1 MKCRS
6 LKINKKN
13 TNRINLF
20 DLKVLA
26 LRSLTVLEGRNNET
40 INSLLKLDEA
50 VSVMTVLQEKKSNV
64 GSKEM
69 WFNLSRKL
77 LEHSLIII
85 VFDHTLLQLLIIT
98 QQLISK
104 IIKAI
109 RTNVAIKMKDNQT
122 FTIYLWY
129 LHKFRTASHSF
140 SSMRDNFHFLEDTRG
155 MD

>member
-20 DLKVLA
+20 DLKILA

-77 LEHSLIII
+77 LEHSLIMI

-129 LHKFRTASHSF
+129 LHKFHTASHSF
-140 SSMRDNFHFLEDTRG
+140 SSKRDNFHFLGDTRG

>member
-20 DLKVLA
+20 DLKILP

-77 LEHSLIII
+77 MQHSLIMI

-122 FTIYLWY
+122 FTI
-129 LHKFRTASHSF
+129 
-140 SSMRDNFHFLEDTRG
+140 
-155 MD
+155 

>member
-20 DLKVLA
+20 DLKILP

-77 LEHSLIII
+77 MQHSLIMI

-109 RTNVAIKMKDNQT
+109 RTNVAIKMKDNQI

-129 LHKFRTASHSF
+129 LHKFHTASHSF
-140 SSMRDNFHFLEDTRG
+140 SSKCDNFYFLEDTRG